1 MHYCVLRVSALP
13 FRFLLPRHFLS
24 PGADINS
31 QFFVYFPI
39 KSFPCFRASA
49 LHIRHIGKNRKPFRI
64 LNLKLPPLSK
74 MFRGKY
80 TYYRN
85 WKGLR
90 REVSLLKIIIYL
102 RSLVSETSF
111 VITDNFEK
119 RMIFLS
125 NFDHSD
131 VTVRKQLY
139 LIIQNYDNVIADVIK
154 KHLFA
159 RLAQ

>member
-1 MHYCVLRVSALP
+1 MHYYVLRVSALYL
-13 FRFLLPRHFLS
+13 FGSSSPRHFLS

-90 REVSLLKIIIYL
+90 RKVSLLKIIIYL
-102 RSLVSETSF
+102 WSLVSVTSF

-119 RMIFLS
+119 RMIF
-125 NFDHSD
+125 F
-131 VTVRKQLY
+131 Y
-139 LIIQNYDNVIADVIK
+139 LTSIK
-154 KHLFA
+154 TL
-159 RLAQ
+159 L